1 MDLAEIFFHYRT
13 PPATGDIP
21 LTPMVAIFTFVVG
34 VAYVAVWCLIT
45 NVYFMLSVKN
55 EEEVIMRNLSTEAET
70 ENLQGDNM
78 NN

>member
-1 MDLAEIFFHYRT
+1 
-13 PPATGDIP
+13 
-21 LTPMVAIFTFVVG
+21 MVAIFTFVVG

>member
-1 MDLAEIFFHYRT
+1 ML
-13 PPATGDIP
+13 
-21 LTPMVAIFTFVVG
+21 AIFTFVVG
-34 VAYVAVWCLIT
+34 VVYVAIWCLIT

-70 ENLQGDNM
+70 ENLQCDNM